1 MDFKLNGQEYIQLN
15 NLIKVLT
22 WIESGGQ
29 ANQVITQGMVTLNGA
44 VVLEKRKKIRE
55 NDVIEFNGNSAKV
68 IA

>member
-1 MDFKLNGQEYIQLN
+1 MEFKLNGQEYIQLN